1 LLGFGIGD
9 MRATL
14 LLLSLCLTAC
24 GTGEVGL
31 ELTPDSGLPVKPVTV
46 TESSPDAGNPGR
58 TLVFAHTDADLY
70 RIDPDKLTVTKVG
83 SFSWPASVSGEQMT
97 DIAIDRT
104 GQIVGLSFY
113 NIYSVDPR
121 TAVCTLLAPLTG
133 EFNGLTFISNAGGPE
148 DLVAA
153 SREPDAIYRLDAH
166 AGTVKLIGS
175 YGTGLTS
182 SGDLVSVRNV
192 GTLATVVKPGSD
204 TDWLAKVDPARGVAT
219 AIGDTGYSKIYG
231 LGFWRN
237 RVYGFSEG
245 GDFLLIDPGTGKA
258 TAVAQSGVKW
268 WGAAVTTDA
277 VVDL

>member
-1 LLGFGIGD
+1 

-14 LLLSLCLTAC
+14 LLLLLCLTGC
-24 GTGEVGL
+24 GTGEVGA
-31 ELTPDSGLPVKPVTV
+31 ELTPDSGAPVNPVKITAGA
-46 TESSPDAGNPGR
+46 PDASNPGR

-83 SFSWPASVSGEQMT
+83 SFAWPAGKSSEQMT

-104 GQIVGLSFY
+104 GQMIGVSFY

-121 TAVCTLLAPLTG
+121 TAACTLMAPLEG
-133 EFNGLTFISNAGGPE
+133 EFNGLTFISNQGGPE

-175 YGTGLTS
+175 YGTGLLS
-182 SGDLVSVRNV
+182 SGDVVSVRNV

-204 TDWLAKVDPARGVAT
+204 TDWLASVDAARGVAKL
-219 AIGDTGYSKIYG
+219 IGDTGYTKIYG
-231 LGFWRN
+231 LGFWGK
-237 RVYGFSEG
+237 RVYGFTEG
-245 GDFLLIDPGTGKA
+245 GDFLLIDPATGKA
-258 TAVAQSGVKW
+258 QPVAQNGVKW